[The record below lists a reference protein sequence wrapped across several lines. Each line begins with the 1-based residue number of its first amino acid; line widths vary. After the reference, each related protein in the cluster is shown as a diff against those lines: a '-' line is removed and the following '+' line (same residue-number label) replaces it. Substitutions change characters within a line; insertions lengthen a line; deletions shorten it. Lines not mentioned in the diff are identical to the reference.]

1 MSELYFNDLERIGK
15 KLVKDKDTSI
25 RNYVTYMLNRTQQI
39 FEYEGLPDTVP
50 KQMLEMMLQAGGLVG
65 FGLYKEK
72 LYAFQGGYGGYP
84 DAYYRP
90 TIFIVANPY
99 LHFNKQFNVYY
110 NTMKDE
116 LPNIDVND
124 YCVIMGND
132 SMHQGLLPLFNK
144 YAALLTENDIT
155 LRIAD
160 INMRLTTLISAGDDK
175 TKNAALEYLRE
186 VEKGNLG
193 VLGDNKFLESLT
205 VIPSTSASFSNYI
218 TQLVEYE
225 QYLKASWYNEI
236 GLDSNYNMKRE
247 SLNSSETG
255 ANRGILLPLIDDMM
269 WERNHAIE
277 KINTLFGTNISVKFS
292 STWKDIREEIKLEH
306 ESMETESESE
316 SESES
321 EQETEEI
328 KEEEEDNNESDENS

>member
-1 MSELYFNDLERIGK
+1 MSELYFNNLERIGK
-15 KLVKDKDTSI
+15 KLVKDKDVSI
-25 RNYVTYMLNRTQQI
+25 RNYVTYMLNRTQQV
-39 FEYEGLPDTVP
+39 FEYEGLPNTIP

-65 FGLYKEK
+65 FGLYNGK

-90 TIFIVANPY
+90 TLFIVANPY
-99 LHFNKQFNVYY
+99 LKFNKQFNVFY

-116 LPNIDVND
+116 LPNINVDD

-144 YAALLTENDIT
+144 YASLLTENDIT

-160 INMRLTTLISAGDDK
+160 INMRLTTLISAADDK

-218 TQLVEYE
+218 TQLIEYE

-236 GLDSNYNMKRE
+236 GLNSNYNMKRE

-277 KINTLFGTNISVKFS
+277 KINLLFGTNINVKFS
-292 STWKDIREEIKLEH
+292 SAWEDIREEIKLEH
-306 ESMETESESE
+306 EEMETETKDEVEVEESPVE
-316 SESES
+316 SS
-321 EQETEEI
+321 
-328 KEEEEDNNESDENS
+328 EEEVDNDATDEET